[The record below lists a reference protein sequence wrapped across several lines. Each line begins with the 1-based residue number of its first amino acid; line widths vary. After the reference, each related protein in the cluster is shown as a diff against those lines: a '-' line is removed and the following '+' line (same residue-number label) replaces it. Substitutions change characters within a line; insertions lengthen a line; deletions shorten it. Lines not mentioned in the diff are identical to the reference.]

1 MEFGADF
8 SAELFAARW
17 IGLSLDKDVLMSV
30 AEAVAPVVEHVEPL
44 IVAVRTLDKAFAR
57 WWKLKDDLDFPP
69 ELVSAIS
76 VVCSLVTTSF
86 PKDDRLM
93 DLYLCCLKLANAF
106 QSVIEEEPNSERL
119 VIGAIEL
126 VVKNLDA
133 IDQEEEAPQQSV
145 QSMLSEWKNSSQKY
159 LWVARAFG
167 SYDAEEDT
175 WEGPFFTRGI
185 PDQRKIDRESENP
198 GTVLGNGFQPKSSQ
212 LKAARIKADAMKQ
225 LANLQAGLFRPE
237 GGAKPE
243 KATVLELLR
252 DGQYP
257 DVISRIK
264 GVSVNEVLAVA
275 KEYGIAVSTRETDL
289 GAAALESSSNPIAE
303 ARGYVKPSFDDAD
316 DLPDDDD
323 QPFDVDATIDA
334 VDEPERVSSKISTQ
348 ELEDFTLSFLAE
360 NNDATMHEIL
370 GAAVTQTGKDV
381 SRQMLAPILK
391 KLRG

>member
-1 MEFGADF
+1 MDRVF
-8 SAELFAARW
+8 LN
-17 IGLSLDKDVLMSV
+17 KDVLMSV
-30 AEAVAPVVEHVEPL
+30 AEVAPVVEQVEPL

-57 WWKLKDDLDFPP
+57 WWKSKDDTDFPP

-145 QSMLSEWKNSSQKY
+145 QSMLAEWKNSSQKY

-198 GTVLGNGFQPKSSQ
+198 GSVLGDGFQPKSSQ

-243 KATVLELLR
+243 KATVLEMLR

-257 DVISRIK
+257 DVVSRVK
-264 GVSVNEVLAVA
+264 GVSVNEVLAMA
-275 KEYGIAVSTRETDL
+275 KEHGISVSTRETDL
-289 GAAALESSSNPIAE
+289 GAAALESSSDPIAE
-303 ARGYVKPSFDDAD
+303 ARGYKKPTFEPADDAIQD
-316 DLPDDDD
+316 DDDYPDDDD
-323 QPFDVDATIDA
+323 QPFDVDTTAD
-334 VDEPERVSSKISTQ
+334 VESEPARVASKISTQ

>member
-1 MEFGADF
+1 
-8 SAELFAARW
+8 
-17 IGLSLDKDVLMSV
+17 MSV
-30 AEAVAPVVEHVEPL
+30 AEAAPVAEQVEPL
-44 IVAVRTLDKAFAR
+44 VVAVRTLDKAFAR
-57 WWKLKDDLDFPP
+57 WWKSKDDNDFPP

-145 QSMLSEWKNSSQKY
+145 SSMLAEWKNASQKY

-167 SYDAEEDT
+167 SYDAEEDA

-185 PDQRKIDRESENP
+185 PDQRKVDREAAEP
-198 GTVLGNGFQPKSSQ
+198 GSVLGDGFKPKSSQ

-257 DVISRIK
+257 DVISRVK

-275 KEYGIAVSTRETDL
+275 KEHGIAVSTRETDL
-289 GAAALESSSNPIAE
+289 GSAALESSSDPIAE
-303 ARGYVKPSFDDAD
+303 ARGYKKPTFEPAD
-316 DLPDDDD
+316 DDFNDDDYSDDDD
-323 QPFDVDATIDA
+323 QPFDVDATAESDHLDA
-334 VDEPERVSSKISTQ
+334 VDDAPVRVSSKISTQ

>member
-1 MEFGADF
+1 
-8 SAELFAARW
+8 
-17 IGLSLDKDVLMSV
+17 MSV
-30 AEAVAPVVEHVEPL
+30 AEVAPVAGQVEPL
-44 IVAVRTLDKAFAR
+44 VVAVRALDKAFAR
-57 WWKLKDDLDFPP
+57 WWKSKDDEDFPP

-106 QSVIEEEPNSERL
+106 QSVIEEEPNSERA
-119 VIGAIEL
+119 VIGNIEL
-126 VVKNLDA
+126 VVKHLDT
-133 IDQEEEAPQQSV
+133 IEQEEEAPQQSV
-145 QSMLSEWKNSSQKY
+145 SSMLAEWKNSSQKY

-167 SYDAEEDT
+167 SYDADEDK
-175 WEGPFFTRGI
+175 WEGPFFARGI
-185 PDQRKIDRESENP
+185 PDQRKIDRESDEP
-198 GTVLGNGFQPKSSQ
+198 GSVLGEGYKPKSSQ

-237 GGAKPE
+237 GGVKPE
-243 KATVLELLR
+243 KATVLEMLQ

-257 DVISRIK
+257 DVISRVK

-275 KEYGIAVSTRETDL
+275 KEHGIAVSTRETDL
-289 GAAALESSSNPIAE
+289 GSAALESSSDPIAE
-303 ARGYVKPSFDDAD
+303 ARGYVKPSFDDSD
-316 DLPDDDD
+316 DLSDDDDYPDDD
-323 QPFDVDATIDA
+323 QPFDVDATAD
-334 VDEPERVSSKISTQ
+334 VESEPVRVASKITTQ

-391 KLRG
+391 KLKG